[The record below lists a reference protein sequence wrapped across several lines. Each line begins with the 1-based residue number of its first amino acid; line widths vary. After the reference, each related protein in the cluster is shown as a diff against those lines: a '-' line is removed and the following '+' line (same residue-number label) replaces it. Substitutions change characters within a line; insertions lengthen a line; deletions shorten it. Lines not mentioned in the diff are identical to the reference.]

1 MVRPDRWIALAL
13 SLVAFLVY
21 GLTLCRT
28 VYTGDDGD
36 FLTAMTTWGIPHPT
50 GYPLFTL
57 LGRLFLELLAPVIAE
72 PALRINILTALCGA
86 AAVGMFYRFA
96 QVLLGN
102 RVWCAAGA
110 LLFAFSATFWQQ
122 CLSCEVYA
130 LTALFLFSCL
140 YLTALWWQEPE
151 NNRLLRVLAFI
162 YGLSLTNNMTM
173 AVLLPGFLT
182 LVLVR
187 RKTLLREGKTLLGL
201 IGLFLLPLSLYAYL
215 PIVANNS
222 HSPVLWG
229 EPKDAKRLVEHV
241 SGAQYRGLMFSMT
254 GAEFKGRVSEFV
266 SLYGAQFSWLLLLAP
281 LGLWSLWQEGG
292 RSRAFAGLGV
302 FIGLLLV
309 VYGLGYS
316 IMDVYVYYIPCY
328 AMSALFLAAG
338 GRWLTE
344 RFRMRALPVGI
355 VAMAL
360 PLLSVGLNWAGS
372 DKSGNYLEAD
382 YSENI
387 LTSAPKDALV
397 IGGSASTFS
406 LWYQQYVKGKRP
418 DVTVVNPDLLLGT
431 LYHEMPWYR
440 NHVEKQW
447 AGATT
452 ILGSASKE
460 QIVSGQLVTD
470 LVNQALKSGKPV
482 LFVADP
488 RSDKLPLGGFPSR
501 DQLMQPFVRAP
512 WGIGERLFL
521 PGTEPPVATVAAE
534 NEKIWPQ
541 LRLQNLF
548 TGWAFNDSQQRNIPL
563 RYYDALF
570 ALGQVSELNGRWAK
584 AQWAYESS
592 LKLFA
597 SKKAE
602 EGLSRCQQ
610 ALASAK

>member
-1 MVRPDRWIALAL
+1 MARPDRWIALAL
-13 SLVAFLVY
+13 SLVAFIVY

-57 LGRLFLELLAPVIAE
+57 LGRLFLELLAPVVPE

-96 QVLLGN
+96 QTLLGH
-102 RVWCAAGA
+102 RIWSAAGA

-140 YLTALWWQEPE
+140 YLSALWWQEPE
-151 NNRLLRVLAFI
+151 NNQLKILAFV

-182 LVLVR
+182 LILLR
-187 RKTLLREGKTLLGL
+187 HKALLRDWKTLLTLA
-201 IGLFLLPLSLYAYL
+201 GLFVLPLTLYAYL
-215 PIVANNS
+215 PIAANNS
-222 HSPVLWG
+222 SSPVLWG
-229 EPKDAKRLVEHV
+229 EPKDAKRVVDHI
-241 SGAQYRGLMFSMT
+241 SGAQYRGLMFSMS
-254 GAEFKGRVSEFV
+254 GAEFKSRVSEFIT
-266 SLYGAQFSWLLLLAP
+266 LYGVQFSWLLLLTP
-281 LGLWSLWQEGG
+281 LGLWALWSEGG
-292 RSRAFAGLGV
+292 RSRAFAVLAV
-302 FIGLLLV
+302 FIGLFLV

-328 AMSALFLAAG
+328 AMSALCLAAG

-344 RFRMRALPVGI
+344 RFKLRALPVGA
-355 VAMAL
+355 VALSL
-360 PLLSVGLNWAGS
+360 PLLSLGLNWGGA
-372 DKSGNYLEAD
+372 DKSGNFLEAD

-387 LTSAPKDALV
+387 LKSAPKDALV

-406 LWYQQYVKGKRP
+406 LWYQQYVKGKRS

-431 LYHEMPWYR
+431 LYHDLPWYR
-440 NHVEKQW
+440 NHVEKSW
-447 AGATT
+447 PGAVST
-452 ILGSASKE
+452 LKASKE
-460 QIVSGQLVTD
+460 QVVSGQLITD

-521 PGTEPPVATVAAE
+521 PGSEPPVAIVAAE
-534 NEKIWPQ
+534 NEKLWAQ
-541 LRLQNLF
+541 FELRGLL

-570 ALGQVSELNGRWAK
+570 ALGQVSELTGRWST
-584 AQWAYESS
+584 AQRAYDSS
-592 LKLFA
+592 LKLFE
-597 SKKAE
+597 SPKAK
-602 EGLSRCQQ
+602 EGLARCQQ